1 MNEINDLKLSIVE
14 SLDGAANPEI
24 YPYLPYILQDIWEM
38 GTDPGT
44 VVDLVQR
51 HIKTEPFR
59 AVDLGCG
66 KGAVSIRLAEAFN
79 CQVTGI
85 DGLPEFIE
93 DARNYAEKHNVSHKC
108 RFEVDDARVSIKTLQ
123 NFDLAILGAVGQ
135 LFGNIYQTLTAVGRT
150 LAPGGYII
158 IDDGWLPDDS
168 NANYDRCLSKTEF
181 YHQIETAGFDI
192 LEEKHFDKDFINAAN
207 DEIWIAMKKRI
218 DQLIEKE
225 PQKRNVF
232 EHYLE
237 VQQNEIEMM
246 ANEIVCA
253 LWILK
258 MK

>member
-1 MNEINDLKLSIVE
+1 MNETNDLRQSIIE
-14 SLDGAANPEI
+14 SLDGAANPEV
-24 YPYLPYILQDIWEM
+24 YPYLPYILQDIREM
-38 GTDPGT
+38 GTDPDA
-44 VVDLVQR
+44 VVDLVKK
-51 HIKTEPFR
+51 HIKTEPF
-59 AVDLGCG
+59 AALDLGCG

-79 CQVTGI
+79 CKVTAI
-85 DGLPEFIE
+85 DGLPEFID
-93 DARNYAEKHNVSHKC
+93 DARYYAEKHKVSHKC
-108 RFEVDDARVSIKTLQ
+108 RFIVDDARVSIKTLQ
-123 NFDLAILGAVGQ
+123 NFDLAILGAVGR
-135 LFGNIYQTLTAVGRT
+135 LFGNVFQTLTSVGKT

-258 MK
+258 IK

>member
-51 HIKTEPFR
+51 HIKIEPFR

-66 KGAVSIRLAEAFN
+66 KGAVSIRLAEVFN
-79 CQVTGI
+79 CHVTGI

-93 DARNYAEKHNVSHKC
+93 DARKYAEKYNVAHKC
-108 RFEVDDARVSIKTLQ
+108 RFEADDARMRIKTLQ

-135 LFGNIYQTLTAVGRT
+135 LFGNIYQTLSAVGKT
-150 LAPGGYII
+150 LKPGGYII

-192 LEEKHFDKDFINAAN
+192 LEEKHFDPDFINAAN
-207 DEIWIAMKKRI
+207 NEIWIAMKKRI

-232 EHYLE
+232 EQYLE